1 MINGKYNETK
11 TERDLLSARR
21 HSFIGSDPLVLR
33 DSRET
38 RSRSQNTRKMKI
50 SILMWGL
57 LHRGRCVCV
66 CVCDI
71 LLAETQKKDSHFV
84 TIEKDIEEQKEKK
97 TKRVDSSEK
106 NRN

>member
-1 MINGKYNETK
+1 
-11 TERDLLSARR
+11 
-21 HSFIGSDPLVLR
+21 
-33 DSRET
+33 
-38 RSRSQNTRKMKI
+38 
-50 SILMWGL
+50 MWGL

-106 NRN
+106 IEIEKKTTLRRIQIKELDQLDRWPEIVLDSAARSSSSRNV